1 MAMQDVLAAADIPLM
16 QTALSLFW
24 KCHDLLLGCAA
35 LQNKHIRGAGLD
47 VTYKEPLPKDSPLW
61 DLDNVLISPHTAAR
75 TELSFAKSTKL
86 FGELAQLYVEGK
98 ELFNVVDPEEGY

>member
-1 MAMQDVLAAADIPLM
+1 VTDIACLGFGKAMTFLLA
-16 QTALSLFW
+16 
-24 KCHDLLLGCAA
+24 CAA

-47 VTYKEPLPKDSPLW
+47 VTYTEPLAKNSPLW

-86 FGELAQLYVEGK
+86 FGELAQLYVDGK
-98 ELFNVVDPEEGY
+98 ELFNVVDPAEG